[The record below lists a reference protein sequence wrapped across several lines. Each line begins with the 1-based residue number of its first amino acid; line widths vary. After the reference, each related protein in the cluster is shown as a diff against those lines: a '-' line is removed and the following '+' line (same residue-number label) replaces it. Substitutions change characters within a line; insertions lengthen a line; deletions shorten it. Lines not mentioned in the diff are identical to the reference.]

1 MSKYF
6 PKPKSFGTTT
16 SVDASN
22 FAKKT
27 YLSSLKSD
35 VGTSDIAKFK
45 KLPSNLSN
53 LKSKVDK
60 LDIGKTTPVDLSKLS
75 NVKNVVENTEYDE
88 LVKKVIQM
96 LFRLLI
102 LVI

>member
-27 YLSSLKSD
+27 NLSSLKSD